1 MERDALPNFR
11 FSLQR
16 SAVKSR
22 DIALDLPDT
31 WAVELVAKQVA
42 RNLAAKE
49 LGSGHLSLAQDL
61 LVYDHADEIVARFPL
76 ANYLIIDSVPLPARS

>member
-1 MERDALPNFR
+1 MPNFR

-22 DIALDLPDT
+22 DIALDLPAT

-42 RNLAAKE
+42 RDLAAKE
-49 LGSGHLSLAQDL
+49 LGSGRLSLAQDL
-61 LVYDHADEIVARFPL
+61 LVYDHSDEIVARFPL
-76 ANYLIIDSVPLPARS
+76 ANYLTIDSEPVPA